1 MDQAVVRAAKLDT
14 ATISDAL
21 DKLGIKGQCL
31 GIKPRDHNFRM
42 TGRAFTILYG
52 PADVKPGTVGDY
64 IDDLEPGSVV
74 VLDNGGREDAT
85 VWGDILTYLAH
96 KNGVAGTVI
105 DGACRDV
112 HMCLKLGY
120 PVYSRSYS
128 MRTGKD
134 RVQVDATNVPVNIGN
149 AKVHPGDLMR
159 GDSDGVVVIPKAQI
173 EEVIAGV
180 ESNAR
185 PRPLDGNIA
194 ARKPAAVPYFRSSG
208 AEEKV
213 DKLAADPNSKV
224 RII

>member
-1 MDQAVVRAAKLDT
+1 MDQAVERASKLDT

-31 GIKPRDHNFRM
+31 GIKPRNHDFRM

-52 PADVKPGTVGDY
+52 PAGVEPGTVGDY

-85 VWGDILTYLAH
+85 VWGDILTWLAH
-96 KNGVAGTVI
+96 KKGVAGTVI

-120 PVYSRSYS
+120 PIYSRSYS

-134 RVQVDATNVPVNIGN
+134 RVQVDGTNLPVNIGN
-149 AKVHPGDLMR
+149 ARVYPGDLMR
-159 GDSDGVVVIPKAQI
+159 GDSDGVVAIPKQYEEQVLEAAEAI
-173 EEVIAGV
+173 EAAEVKIRAAL
-180 ESNAR
+180 ESGMRLDEAR
-185 PRPLDGNIA
+185 EANKYHNLQTR
-194 ARKPAAVPYFRSSG
+194 
-208 AEEKV
+208 EE
-213 DKLAADPNSKV
+213 
-224 RII
+224 

>member
-1 MDQAVVRAAKLDT
+1 MDQAVERASKLDT

-31 GIKPRDHNFRM
+31 GIKPRSHDFKM

-52 PADVKPGTVGDY
+52 PAGVEPGTVGDY

-85 VWGDILTYLAH
+85 VWGDILTWLAH

-120 PVYSRSYS
+120 PIYSRSYS

-134 RVQVDATNVPVNIGN
+134 RVQVDGTNLPVNIGN
-149 AKVHPGDLMR
+149 ARVYPGDLMR
-159 GDSDGVVVIPKAQI
+159 GDSDGVVVIPKQ
-173 EEVIAGV
+173 
-180 ESNAR
+180 
-185 PRPLDGNIA
+185 
-194 ARKPAAVPYFRSSG
+194 Y
-208 AEEKV
+208 EEKV
-213 DKLAADPNSKV
+213 LEAAEAIEAAEVKIRAALESGMRLDEAREVNKYHHLQT
-224 RII
+224 REE